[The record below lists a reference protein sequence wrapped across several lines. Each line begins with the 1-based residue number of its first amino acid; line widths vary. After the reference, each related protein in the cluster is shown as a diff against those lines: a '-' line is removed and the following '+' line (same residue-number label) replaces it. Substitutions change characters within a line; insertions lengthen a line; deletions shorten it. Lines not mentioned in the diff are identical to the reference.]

1 MQYLKEKRL
10 LKQKIVSVYLP
21 IFLQIYLFLDFKTG
35 VKMSM
40 RGRFFTRA
48 EYQQFVYYALVDVR
62 GKIKTLPPCIIKP
75 SALWSG
81 KQIISTII
89 INLVPEVSCPLEI
102 FLGNCVIM
110 IYTHSRYQSSVL
122 CVRRIR
128 KLKHM
133 MVCFTV
139 QKT

>member
-1 MQYLKEKRL
+1 MEFGHKKKFVKLDYL
-10 LKQKIVSVYLP
+10 ISGV
-21 IFLQIYLFLDFKTG
+21 FLDWTFFNFLAFCVMFTNFWKYLFTFTG

-89 INLVPEVSCPLEI
+89 INLVPEVRC
-102 FLGNCVIM
+102 LGN
-110 IYTHSRYQSSVL
+110 L
-122 CVRRIR
+122 FFR
-128 KLKHM
+128 KLWIFFIM
-133 MVCFTV
+133 TRELS
-139 QKT
+139 